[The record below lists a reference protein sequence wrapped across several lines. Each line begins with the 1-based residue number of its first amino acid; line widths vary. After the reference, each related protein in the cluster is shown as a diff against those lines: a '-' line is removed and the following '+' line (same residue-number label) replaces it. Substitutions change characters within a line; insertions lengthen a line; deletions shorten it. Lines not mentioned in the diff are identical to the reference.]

1 MPLAKFTWNG
11 GRCSL
16 RSDGFFETD
25 CGNGKLSFYIK
36 KGCEC
41 TKDGK
46 VFGVDNNGGIYF
58 KRGDEVPT
66 HTLRWRGEKRES
78 GREMSRE
85 REKENT

>member
-16 RSDGFFETD
+16 RSDGFFETN

-58 KRGDEVPT
+58 KRGDEVT
-66 HTLRWRGEKRES
+66 HTPRGRRGRES
-78 GREMSRE
+78 RESVGVRNE
-85 REKENT
+85 EGTRGK